1 MRVRQRETERVRVRE
16 READQTRE
24 GEHQCCPVVCNVLK
38 LNTIKKILKKPY
50 AGGRRA
56 GWWGHTEGQNGEV
69 AEKGN
74 EVGLGQKCNA
84 VGSEQKGKAM
94 RVGLKGRVVG

>member
-1 MRVRQRETERVRVRE
+1 MQRV
-16 READQTRE
+16 EA
-24 GEHQCCPVVCNVLK
+24 EHY
-38 LNTIKKILKKPY
+38 KKNIKKPY
-50 AGGRRA
+50 TGGRRA

-84 VGSEQKGKAM
+84 VGSEQKGNEVGLGQKCNAVGSEQKGKAM